1 MKFTLSWLKEHLD
14 TLASLNEITERL
26 TMLGLEVESVIDRGD
41 ALSAFRSAYVVSTKP
56 HPNADRLQV
65 CTVSTADAD
74 FQVVCG
80 APNAR
85 AGMKSVFAQEGTYIP
100 GLGIKLK
107 RAKIRGVESC
117 GMLLS
122 EKELEIS
129 EEHSGII
136 ELPDDTEI
144 GVPFAQVVGL
154 DDPIIEIAITPNRG
168 DCLGVRG
175 IARDLAAAG
184 LGVLKPYGEEKIN
197 GGYKC
202 PIRWQR
208 DFPESGGTASPIVVG
223 RSFRGVVNGS
233 SPKWLQDRLN
243 AVGLRP
249 ISRLVDISNYLSYD
263 LGRPLHIFDSA
274 KLTGNLTMR
283 FAKKGE
289 KITALDEKVYELDES
304 ITVISDE
311 LGVQSIGGVMGGLN
325 SGCTESTT
333 EVFLE
338 VALFDPVRTATTGRK
353 LGIESDARYRF
364 ERGVDPQSVIWG
376 TEAASRM
383 ILSLCGGEASELT
396 TVGNIPS
403 GPPAISLRINRL
415 ESFGGISITSSEASK
430 ILDSLGFV
438 VSGKGKILEVIPPT
452 WRLDIEG
459 ENCLIEEVLRVYGY
473 DKVVS
478 VPLERETALSRPIL
492 TRRQRHSASAKRSL
506 AARGM
511 LEVVTW
517 SFLSSTHASLFGGG
531 DAVLRIDNPISSDL
545 DEMRPSLLAN
555 LIGAARR
562 NSDKGFPDLAFFE
575 HGPTFHDDTPDG
587 QKLVIGG
594 LRHGNF
600 IRRHWCERSRPV
612 DAFDVKAD
620 ALAVLEACGISVGN
634 LLTNTEVPKWYHPGR
649 AGTLCLGRMN
659 LAQFGEIHPSVLR
672 EMDLSGPAVGFE
684 VFLESLP
691 LPKTAST
698 KKRPPLILS
707 SLQPVT
713 RDLAFVVNIDTP
725 AADVARAA
733 QGADKQLIT
742 RVEVFDIFEG
752 EGLGKMKK
760 SVALQITLQPQQQTF
775 TDKDIDTIAD
785 KIISVVNKRTGAVLR
800 S

>member
-14 TLASLNEITERL
+14 TLASLDEITERL

-41 ALSAFRSAYVVSTKP
+41 ALSEFRSAYVVSAEP

-65 CTVSTADAD
+65 CTVSTVDAD

-85 AGMKSVFAQEGTYIP
+85 AGIKGVFAQEGAYIP

-184 LGVLKPYGEEKIN
+184 LGVLKPYGKEKIN
-197 GGYKC
+197 ESFDC
-202 PIRWQR
+202 PVHWQR
-208 DFPESGGTASPIVVG
+208 DFPEGGENASPIVVG
-223 RSFRGVVNGS
+223 RSFRKVVNGP

-274 KLTGNLTMR
+274 NLTGNLTMR

-289 KITALDEKVYELDES
+289 KITALDENVYELDDS

-311 LGVQSIGGVMGGLN
+311 LGVQSIGGLMGGLS
-325 SGCTESTT
+325 SGCTGSTT

-364 ERGVDPQSVIWG
+364 ERGVDAQSVIWG
-376 TEAASRM
+376 TEAASSM
-383 ILSLCGGEASELT
+383 ILSLCGGEASDLT
-396 TVGNIPS
+396 IAGAIPAS
-403 GPPAISLRINRL
+403 PPAISLRVGRL
-415 ESFGGISITSSEASK
+415 KSFGGISITPLETSK
-430 ILDSLGFV
+430 ILNSLGFV
-438 VSGKGKILEVIPPT
+438 VSGKGKILKVTPPS
-452 WRLDIEG
+452 WRPDIEG
-459 ENCLIEEVLRVYGY
+459 ENCLIEEVLRIYGY
-473 DKVVS
+473 DKVLS
-478 VPLERETALSRPIL
+478 VPLERETVLPRPIL
-492 TRRQRHSASAKRSL
+492 THRQRHSATAKRSL

-511 LEVVTW
+511 MEVVTW
-517 SFLSSTHASLFGGG
+517 SFLSSNHASLFGGG
-531 DAVLRIDNPISSDL
+531 HSDLRIDNPISSDL

-562 NSDKGFPDLAFFE
+562 NSDRGFPDLAFFE
-575 HGPTFHDDTPDG
+575 HGPTFHDDTPGG
-587 QKLVIGG
+587 QRLVIGG

-600 IRRHWCERSRPV
+600 IRRHWCERSRPA

-620 ALAVLEACGISVGN
+620 ALAVLEACGVPVGN
-634 LLTNTEVPKWYHPGR
+634 LLTNTDVPKWYHPGR
-649 AGTLCLGRMN
+649 AGSLYLGRAN
-659 LAQFGEIHPSVLR
+659 LAQFGEIHPNVLR
-672 EMDLSGPAVGFE
+672 EMDLSGPAAGFE
-684 VFLESLP
+684 IFLDTLP
-691 LPKTAST
+691 LSKTAAT

-707 SLQPVT
+707 SFQPVT
-713 RDLAFVVNIDTP
+713 RDLAFVVNVDTP
-725 AADVARAA
+725 AAEVAQAA
-733 QGADKQLIT
+733 QRADKQLIT

-752 EGLGKMKK
+752 EGVGKMKK
-760 SVALQITLQPQQQTF
+760 SVALQVTLQPQKQTF
-775 TDKDIDTIAD
+775 TDKEIDTIAD
-785 KIISVVNKRTGAVLR
+785 KIISFVNKQTGAVLR